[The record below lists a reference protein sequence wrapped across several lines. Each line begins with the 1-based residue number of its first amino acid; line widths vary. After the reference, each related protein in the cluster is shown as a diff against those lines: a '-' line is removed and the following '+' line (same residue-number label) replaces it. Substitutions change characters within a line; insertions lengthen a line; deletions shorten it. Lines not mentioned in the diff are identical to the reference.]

1 MSVRLRI
8 NNLQERKSS
17 TKTNTRHLLR
27 SIEVPDS
34 PGASGPVCEALQA
47 DGRPCKVALNSNVEI
62 PWCPPHHNEW
72 IDLNARWT
80 KAQKETDK
88 LAVVSSE
95 TAKQK
100 VIKLRLSVNLRRQI
114 RDRFY
119 PLGGD
124 IQDYIKWIAKLETD
138 VRQLADSLLSMNLP
152 TIFRPFLTCGR
163 SAEPQPRTNTR
174 DACSQHTASR
184 VIQFGEDHDT
194 SVSSRSKNTY
204 RLPAWNA

>member
-138 VRQLADSLLSMNLP
+138 VRQLADSLLSMNPSYYISTFSDMRVQCRTSTADQHQRRLQSAHR
-152 TIFRPFLTCGR
+152 IQSHSIWRR
-163 SAEPQPRTNTR
+163 S
-174 DACSQHTASR
+174 
-184 VIQFGEDHDT
+184 
-194 SVSSRSKNTY
+194 
-204 RLPAWNA
+204 